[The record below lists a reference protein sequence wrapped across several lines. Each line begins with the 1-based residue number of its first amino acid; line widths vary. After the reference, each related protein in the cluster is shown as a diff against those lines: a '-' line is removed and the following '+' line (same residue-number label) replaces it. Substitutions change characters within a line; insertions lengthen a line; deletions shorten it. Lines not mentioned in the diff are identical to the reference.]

1 MEKKRSN
8 NSKQKFIIIGVILAS
23 IIIVAGYFILRQI
36 RITQAKKNV
45 NETVANLQNTLSSGI
60 SNSGNNSTT
69 QEKVNYINDNLV
81 LESAVVDEFDTY
93 YNNKVWGLSG
103 IKVKNNGDKS
113 ISQLTI
119 TVYFKDESGKTIG
132 ENNINIGIA
141 DIYNTVSALKPNYEW
156 SSEEDYYYELKNL
169 SDNIEPTRNEIKITN
184 LKFEK

>member
-1 MEKKRSN
+1 MKNCKISICLVIILFFHYYRNDISNYN
-8 NSKQKFIIIGVILAS
+8 NSCWIF
-23 IIIVAGYFILRQI
+23 YFK
-36 RITQAKKNV
+36 TNKNV

-103 IKVKNNGDKS
+103 IKVKNNEDKS

-119 TVYFKDESGKTIG
+119 TDESGKTIG

-156 SSEEDYYYELKNL
+156 SSEEDYYNELKNL

>member
-1 MEKKRSN
+1 M
-8 NSKQKFIIIGVILAS
+8 
-23 IIIVAGYFILRQI
+23 
-36 RITQAKKNV
+36 
-45 NETVANLQNTLSSGI
+45 
-60 SNSGNNSTT
+60 
-69 QEKVNYINDNLV
+69 

-103 IKVKNNGDKS
+103 IKVKNNEDKS

-141 DIYNTVSALKPNYEW
+141 DIYNTVSVLKPNYEW

-184 LKFEK
+184 LEFEK